1 MLQPEIEDKTSI
13 DINSGIASVL
23 GEIGLVETPA
33 QKAEAEKEFSGLQ
46 KIMRERGCSIEDA
59 METIGNVMTEGRTD
73 LRLRAAEIV
82 LKAQGIFNDKD
93 SKKPTSV
100 VIVVNNS
107 FGGEQKNLTQ
117 LIMPSA
123 Q

>member
-93 SKKPTSV
+93 SKKSTSV

-117 LIMPSA
+117 LIMPNA

>member
-33 QKAEAEKEFSGLQ
+33 QRAETEKEFSGLQ

>member
-117 LIMPSA
+117 LIMPNA